1 MSRKLENIMM
11 LTLVFFFSSCNFILK
26 EDNAKAINTIAVQ
39 QNKLEADLLL
49 KATRKNLNTIA
60 LCTAIE
66 KNSNDIEVIKA
77 VQIIKKEQ
85 KAILKSL
92 QQIAEENMISVPNL
106 VKNTSYTANLN
117 IDENKLANKFIAQ
130 VQSNLD
136 VQKEVLDSL
145 IKGSDNKE
153 ILLVAEQNI
162 EKLKSNIKITLNTLE
177 SLK

>member
-1 MSRKLENIMM
+1 M

-85 KAILKSL
+85 KAILK
-92 QQIAEENMISVPNL
+92 V
-106 VKNTSYTANLN
+106 Y
-117 IDENKLANKFIAQ
+117 NK
-130 VQSNLD
+130 
-136 VQKEVLDSL
+136 
-145 IKGSDNKE
+145 
-153 ILLVAEQNI
+153 
-162 EKLKSNIKITLNTLE
+162 
-177 SLK
+177 

>member
-1 MSRKLENIMM
+1 
-11 LTLVFFFSSCNFILK
+11 
-26 EDNAKAINTIAVQ
+26 
-39 QNKLEADLLL
+39 
-49 KATRKNLNTIA
+49 
-60 LCTAIE
+60 
-66 KNSNDIEVIKA
+66 
-77 VQIIKKEQ
+77 
-85 KAILKSL
+85 
-92 QQIAEENMISVPNL
+92 MISVPNL